1 MVDSDCDCFSD
12 LAHGLAATKVAG
24 TGLRRLKSPLHFS
37 IIFTVSVIF
46 TNPYRHT
53 NRMTAEEFKSRLLPV
68 KNKLYRFALSLL
80 VNRQEAEDA
89 VQEVYLKMWKMRD
102 ELGKYKSTEALM
114 MTITRNH
121 CLDKLKAKKNKATSL
136 SEEFNNHAS
145 ENPEIK
151 SEQNDLINKVK
162 KLIQKLPEQQKT
174 IVHLRDVEGYEFE
187 EVMKITGYD
196 LNYIRVNLSRGRSKI
211 RESINNIQSYE
222 TSK

>member
-1 MVDSDCDCFSD
+1 
-12 LAHGLAATKVAG
+12 
-24 TGLRRLKSPLHFS
+24 
-37 IIFTVSVIF
+37 
-46 TNPYRHT
+46 
-53 NRMTAEEFKSRLLPV
+53 MTAEEFKSRLLPV

-102 ELGKYKSTEALM
+102 DLGKYKSTEALM

-121 CLDKLKAKKNKATSL
+121 CLDRLKAKKNKATSL

-151 SEQNDLINKVK
+151 SEQNDLIDKVK
-162 KLIQKLPEQQKT
+162 KLIQKLPEQQRT

-211 RESINNIQSYE
+211 RETINNIQSYE
-222 TSK
+222 IRKY